1 MMKRILTCLLIL
13 TLLCPGATV
22 PAAAEET
29 GIAYPVSM
37 IRCGGSFVFAM
48 DAEGTL
54 WGWGDNTRGQLGM
67 DEFRYI
73 RVPAKAA
80 TGLNSADILDIA
92 GGNENTLYLMKDG
105 TVYTS
110 GNGNHGT
117 QGQGREQK
125 NRVGSPIRVPGLT
138 DIVAID
144 SGFGHNAALDSA
156 GHVWTWGRNNC
167 GQVGNGARTDQWDPV
182 CLPLENIVQVACGGK
197 FCLAL
202 DGSGR
207 LWGWGQNSNGVL
219 GPMKNKRKT
228 VYVTEPAEITLL
240 ENVRIAQ
247 LAAGSDFAYALDD
260 AGTVWAWGRNDY
272 WQIGSSEAKGDSPDG
287 IYQVEIPEPVSRV
300 IGYNAH
306 SMAITEKGNVYI
318 WGSVSAGQM
327 GTGKKTSKS
336 LPVCCWDQGNVID
349 GSVGS
354 LICAIVTSDGT
365 NYTAGYNK
373 YYQMGDGTN
382 RSNYHWNHFGENADG
397 TKR

>member
-1 MMKRILTCLLIL
+1 MKRMLICLLM
-13 TLLCPGATV
+13 TVLLCFGAAVPGTADDADVVGT
-22 PAAAEET
+22 
-29 GIAYPVSM
+29 VSM

-48 DAEGTL
+48 AADGTL

-73 RVPAKAA
+73 RTPAKAA

-117 QGQGREQK
+117 QGQGRENQG
-125 NRVGSPIRVPGLT
+125 RVGSPVRVPGLT
-138 DIVAID
+138 EIVAID
-144 SGFGHNAALDSA
+144 SGFGHNAVLDRE

-167 GQVGNGARTDQWDPV
+167 GQVGNGTRIDLCDPV
-182 CLPLENIVQVACGGK
+182 CLPLEDIVQVTCGGK

-202 DGSGR
+202 DSVGR

-219 GPMKNKRKT
+219 GPMKNKKKT
-228 VYVTEPAEITLL
+228 VYITEPTEIDLL
-240 ENVRIAQ
+240 KDIHVTQI
-247 LAAGSDFAYALDD
+247 AAGSDFGYALDD
-260 AGTVWAWGRNDY
+260 SGVIWAWGRNDY

-287 IYQVEIPEPVSRV
+287 IYRVEIPEPVSRV
-300 IGYNAH
+300 IAYNAH
-306 SMAITEKGNVYI
+306 SMAITENGNVYI

-336 LPVCCWDQGNVID
+336 LPVCCWDKGNAVD

-354 LICAIVTSDGT
+354 LICAIVTEDGVS
-365 NYTAGYNK
+365 YTAGYNK

-382 RSNYHWNHFGENADG
+382 RSNYHWNHFGVNADQ
-397 TKR
+397 